1 MLYFFSGWWLGRGD
15 YDWSLGPETGEV
27 LRSPPPGWGG
37 VLGGAEMESQ
47 DDYLWV
53 WSLEETLTW
62 RGTFQNKSGNAQA
75 EIETGCGCG
84 CEERERVQRGQRELG
99 IKTVNIQ
106 CWGLRNKKMVI

>member
-1 MLYFFSGWWLGRGD
+1 M
-15 YDWSLGPETGEV
+15 
-27 LRSPPPGWGG
+27 
-37 VLGGAEMESQ
+37 LGGAEMESQ